1 MEQFTIEKV
10 NAIPSSRWNKR
21 KKGDSKYNE
30 LLNSLRDMPVNAPM
44 QIHHPEF
51 KAHRIYNALWLML
64 KNKRIKNIRIALRKN
79 KVYAE
84 KIFE

>member
-1 MEQFTIEKV
+1 MERV
-10 NAIPSSRWNKR
+10 NAIPGSMWEKR

-30 LLNSLRDMPVNAPM
+30 LFNSLKELPLNEPIRI
-44 QIHHPEF
+44 QHPEF

-64 KNKRIKNIRIALRKN
+64 KKKRVKNIRLAMRKN

-84 KIFE
+84 KTFA